1 MKTIVSLGRRV
12 GVSWSIVL
20 LFLLILYG
28 SLAMGSVEIPAGDL
42 LRIFLGHPPQ
52 DPTWTTIVLSFR
64 LPKAVTAMVAG
75 LALSVAGLQM
85 QVLFGNPLAGPFVLG
100 ISSGASLGVALVVL
114 LGQVG
119 PWSRVLAASLGAA
132 LVLGLVMLIA
142 GKVRNRERLLLLGLM
157 FGYGVNSLVTIL
169 LHFSSRERIQAYLTW
184 TFGSFAGIPWERMTL
199 FVGVVLLG
207 LLLALGLAKSL
218 SLLLLGDMAAIGL
231 GLRLQQV
238 QWLTLVSTAIL
249 AGTVTAFCG
258 PIAFLGVAVPHLA
271 RSLWNTSN
279 LLRLLPAVM
288 LLGAMLA
295 LLADW
300 LAQVPGQ
307 DIVLPL
313 NAVMAMIGAP
323 IVIHAILQRGGNL
336 G

>member
-1 MKTIVSLGRRV
+1 MVEMKTIVSLGRRV

-157 FGYGVNSLVTIL
+157 FGYGVRT
-169 LHFSSRERIQAYLTW
+169 
-184 TFGSFAGIPWERMTL
+184 PW
-199 FVGVVLLG
+199 
-207 LLLALGLAKSL
+207 
-218 SLLLLGDMAAIGL
+218 
-231 GLRLQQV
+231 
-238 QWLTLVSTAIL
+238 
-249 AGTVTAFCG
+249 
-258 PIAFLGVAVPHLA
+258 
-271 RSLWNTSN
+271 
-279 LLRLLPAVM
+279 
-288 LLGAMLA
+288 
-295 LLADW
+295 
-300 LAQVPGQ
+300 
-307 DIVLPL
+307 
-313 NAVMAMIGAP
+313 
-323 IVIHAILQRGGNL
+323 
-336 G
+336 